1 LKSPRGA
8 RRRQASTLIHF
19 TCTLGIARRAICRLS
34 AVHIPPIWRF
44 TKTQFCSPGIL
55 RMSKSKNPCCVP
67 CLAWPVSVS
76 ASVLVSVSVSRYR
89 LPACPLPAVSESVRP
104 QARSRGLV
112 MSVCLAVCSSTARPI
127 SIKKHLSPLERPA
140 PSHTRTTLLQATA
153 VCMYILLHAAP
164 THPRRVVVL
173 QSASLTSACPSMCC
187 NAPTICPARPSPLA
201 ISACFVAP
209 PSVAAPGPGSHC
221 SMHAA
226 YSRSIERLG
235 R

>member
-1 LKSPRGA
+1 
-8 RRRQASTLIHF
+8 
-19 TCTLGIARRAICRLS
+19 
-34 AVHIPPIWRF
+34 
-44 TKTQFCSPGIL
+44 
-55 RMSKSKNPCCVP
+55 MSKSEKPCCVP

-89 LPACPLPAVSESVRP
+89 MPACPLPAVSEPVRP

-112 MSVCLAVCSSTARPI
+112 MSVCLAVCSSTARSI
-127 SIKKHLSPLERPA
+127 SIKKHLPPLERPA
-140 PSHTRTTLLQATA
+140 PSHTRTTLLQATS

-164 THPRRVVVL
+164 THPRRVAVL
-173 QSASLTSACPSMCC
+173 QSTSPTSACPSMYC

-226 YSRSIERLG
+226 HSRSLSGEPGSMRQKSKPVLTAIGQCYSATAFFVCLV
-235 R
+235 